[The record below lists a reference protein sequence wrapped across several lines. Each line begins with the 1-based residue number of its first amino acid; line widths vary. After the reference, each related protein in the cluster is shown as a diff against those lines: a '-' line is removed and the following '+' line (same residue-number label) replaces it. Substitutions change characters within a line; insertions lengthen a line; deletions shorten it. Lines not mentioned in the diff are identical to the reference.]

1 MGSFP
6 VLFHSMQLI
15 RPPFTHQTRR
25 PLQRRS
31 GDCCL
36 IDVSIKRVMPSTRP
50 SCPTFSLPLFLK
62 SYLSLLGEHGGK
74 YERGRMVDVVDA
86 PPDTNKGLVPIA
98 EAAAIACFEVGMT
111 GPYLPRNIDIMAD
124 TVAQLCSIYLGSS
137 ADKTITALK
146 KDELVG
152 GRFVDGA
159 RRMVFQDQ
167 RPALEHLFVTR
178 TALRAALATI
188 AHARTVGSG

>member
-1 MGSFP
+1 
-6 VLFHSMQLI
+6 
-15 RPPFTHQTRR
+15 
-25 PLQRRS
+25 
-31 GDCCL
+31 
-36 IDVSIKRVMPSTRP
+36 
-50 SCPTFSLPLFLK
+50 
-62 SYLSLLGEHGGK
+62 
-74 YERGRMVDVVDA
+74 MVDVVDA

-124 TVAQLCSIYLGSS
+124 TVAQLCSAYLGSS
-137 ADKTITALK
+137 ADTTITALK
-146 KDELVG
+146 RDELVG

-178 TALRAALATI
+178 AALRAALATI
-188 AHARTVGSG
+188 GRARTVGSG